1 MTEDKLYYGKV
12 IWFNDKKGFGF
23 ISWKDESGNPQK
35 DMFVHFSDI
44 NSQGFKT
51 LSQNDFVTFK
61 IGKNFSGHPKA
72 IDVNIAN

>member
-1 MTEDKLYYGKV
+1 MSNDKLYYGKV

-23 ISWKDESGNPQK
+23 ISWKDELGNQQK

-61 IGKNFSGHPKA
+61 IGKNFHGDPKA
-72 IDVNIAN
+72 IDVSLAN